1 MYAMTC
7 NVVVVKMIKFDKV
20 KLNLN
25 IGSSS
30 GILSHLGSSMAK
42 FKWPDYFSIPL
53 IFFSCLIEKFIMILA
68 ELIMGEIYYSYQFS
82 LFPFSIMLLKVGL
95 NYNIAL

>member
-7 NVVVVKMIKFDKV
+7 NVVVKMIKFDKV

-30 GILSHLGSSMAK
+30 GILSHLGSSMTK
-42 FKWPDYFSIPL
+42 FKWSDYFSVPL
-53 IFFSCLIEKFIMILA
+53 I
-68 ELIMGEIYYSYQFS
+68 
-82 LFPFSIMLLKVGL
+82 LF
-95 NYNIAL
+95 

>member
-7 NVVVVKMIKFDKV
+7 NVVVVKVIMFDKV

-25 IGSSS
+25 IGSSN

-42 FKWPDYFSIPL
+42 FKWSDYFSVPL
-53 IFFSCLIEKFIMILA
+53 VFF
-68 ELIMGEIYYSYQFS
+68 
-82 LFPFSIMLLKVGL
+82 
-95 NYNIAL
+95 